1 MPLSDHIR
9 RATDDGPQGWQ
20 FIHGESKIAFEGAT
34 KRFLLFLAHAR
45 LMPAAT
51 RVRLDRFPRIHHSIV
66 AAARPLAQT
75 VFGPICIWCMSI
87 FRESARARASARVCL
102 SLGECATD
110 SLSPPH
116 PPTHTHTPCPPPFL
130 PALHAFA
137 VCPCPDGSQPETTR
151 RTATHTLHAAGNARV
166 LVSG

>member
-51 RVRLDRFPRIHHSIV
+51 RVHLDRFPRIHHSIV

-75 VFGPICIWCMSI
+75 VFGPICIWYMSI
-87 FRESARARASARVCL
+87 FRENARASASARVCL

-110 SLSPPH
+110 SLSKESALT
-116 PPTHTHTPCPPPFL
+116 PPTRARPAPPLPACLARFRSLSVSGRLSARNYHAHGNTHT
-130 PALHAFA
+130 
-137 VCPCPDGSQPETTR
+137 
-151 RTATHTLHAAGNARV
+151 AR
-166 LVSG
+166 GR